1 MDKGVKMNKEILFRG
16 KRVDNGEWALGDLI
30 ASKNKY
36 YIHPQGN
43 SFQVD
48 GVLSRLIVLHE
59 VKSETVGQYTG
70 LTDKNGK
77 KIFEGDILK
86 IISSVK
92 GEIMDN
98 TRAFQS
104 AKREDCAVV
113 LWHYK
118 TGGYKLKVYHK
129 GKYKRIAQFTIG
141 HLCVYNA
148 EVIGNIYDKEKKYN
162 GN

>member
-1 MDKGVKMNKEILFRG
+1 MNRQILFRG
-16 KRVDNGEWALGDLI
+16 KRIDNGEWVYGFLRCRNYIDEWTPHTWEEDDG
-30 ASKNKY
+30 SKGEYSTVKSY
-36 YIHPQGN
+36 
-43 SFQVD
+43 QVD
-48 GVLSRLIVLHE
+48 T
-59 VKSETVGQYTG
+59 ETVGQYTG

-77 KIFEGDILK
+77 KIFEGDVLK

-92 GEIMDN
+92 GKIMDN

-113 LWHYK
+113 LWNYK

-129 GKYKRIAQFTIG
+129 GKYKRIANFAIG

>member
-1 MDKGVKMNKEILFRG
+1 MNRQILFRG
-16 KRVDNGEWALGDLI
+16 KRLDNGEWVYGYLV
-30 ASKNKY
+30 KM
-36 YIHPQGN
+36 
-43 SFQVD
+43 F
-48 GVLSRLIVLHE
+48 GVLNIIDKDNE
-59 VKSETVGQYTG
+59 NIAYEIIPETVGQFTG
-70 LTDKNGK
+70 LTDRKWE
-77 KIFEGDILK
+77 KIYEGDILK

-92 GEIMDN
+92 DEIIDN

-113 LWHYK
+113 LYDYK

-129 GKYKRIAQFTIG
+129 GKYKRISKFAIG
-141 HLCVYNA
+141 HLCCYGA